1 MSDSLRPFN
10 YYKITLK
17 KETPS
22 LVEKEVEKRY
32 YTTKFWASEP
42 YPLPASVRV
51 KSRVAWD
58 GSFDLREAIEGVY
71 DSMGRKVEGK
81 ERIQV
86 T

>member
-1 MSDSLRPFN
+1 M
-10 YYKITLK
+10 
-17 KETPS
+17 
-22 LVEKEVEKRY
+22 
-32 YTTKFWASEP
+32 
-42 YPLPASVRV
+42 RV

-86 T
+86 TIRDKGWAEVEWECSGVPPGVYFILVRYTGGTETIPVIVE